1 MSLGLPQHLGQQH
14 NHHVLLLLVV
24 VVFLSPTPGATQTP
38 GDCGI
43 PTVQGGSVP
52 QLPKTTAGAI
62 AMVTC
67 STGYAMNPSL
77 PASIT
82 CQDNG
87 TWSTSPCVQYP
98 ELDSYSFCP
107 RTHTVLRDAFR
118 WGKVNYTTALKGCD
132 LHNGKIL
139 SVESFQANCTDVMD
153 MKLKTVS
160 WINSSYTDK
169 NGSQVHWSTANFG
182 FFAHKP
188 LHVICEFPVGDHIAT
203 ITEDCDVVCD
213 RGYAYHHS
221 TPGCKG
227 ITQVLS
233 CDLLNC
239 SVPAI
244 QFGMSNAS

>member
-87 TWSTSPCVQYP
+87 TWSTSPCV
-98 ELDSYSFCP
+98 
-107 RTHTVLRDAFR
+107 
-118 WGKVNYTTALKGCD
+118 
-132 LHNGKIL
+132 
-139 SVESFQANCTDVMD
+139 
-153 MKLKTVS
+153 
-160 WINSSYTDK
+160 
-169 NGSQVHWSTANFG
+169 
-182 FFAHKP
+182 
-188 LHVICEFPVGDHIAT
+188 PVGDHIAT